1 MNKLILTAAVIAA
14 AAMTVSSCNKNTE
27 NTGLSVDAEA
37 ISYPLSGGT
46 YDINLTSGKPWKAL
60 YCTEWLTVTPES
72 GEGDA
77 TVTIG
82 VDPWVNEDSEEARLA
97 GVHLTDNTDTVLV
110 LINQVNDDN
119 FGRPSVDHVS
129 RPSAYLRLSSNN
141 IQSPSQGGA
150 FTISIDSNTGWEI
163 ICDADWISLSAKEG
177 SYWKEIT
184 VNVSEWENP
193 GNEEKRSAAFHVRYY
208 QPPMHDFWSES
219 VLVEQ
224 HNDNTGL

>member
-1 MNKLILTAAVIAA
+1 MKKMILTAAVITAA
-14 AAMTVSSCNKNTE
+14 VALTVSCEQNTE

-46 YDINLTSGKPWKAL
+46 FDINLTSGKPWKAL

-72 GEGDA
+72 GTGNA
-77 TVTIG
+77 TVTIS
-82 VDPWVNEDSEEARLA
+82 VDAWANEDSEEARLA

-119 FGRPSVDHVS
+119 FEMPVGDHIS

-141 IQSPSQGGA
+141 IQSPAQGGSY
-150 FTISIDSNTGWEI
+150 TIAIDSDTSWEI
-163 ICDADWISLSAKEG
+163 VCDADWISLSTTKG
-177 SYWKEIT
+177 NYWKEIT

-193 GNEEKRSAAFHVRYY
+193 GSEEKRSAAFHVRYY
-208 QPPMHDFWSES
+208 QPPMFDFWSES

>member
-1 MNKLILTAAVIAA
+1 MKKMILTAAVITAA
-14 AAMTVSSCNKNTE
+14 VALTVSCEQNTE

-46 YDINLTSGKPWKAL
+46 FDINLTSEKPWKAL

-82 VDPWVNEDSEEARLA
+82 VDPWANEDSEEARLA

-119 FGRPSVDHVS
+119 FERPIGDHIS

-141 IQSPSQGGA
+141 IQSPAQGGSYIIA
-150 FTISIDSNTGWEI
+150 IDSNTGWEI
-163 ICDADWISLSAKEG
+163 ECDADWISFSAKEG
-177 SYWKEIT
+177 NYWEEIT

-208 QPPMHDFWSES
+208 QPPMFDFWSES

-224 HNDNTGL
+224 HNDNAGL

>member
-1 MNKLILTAAVIAA
+1 MNKLILAAAVIAA

-27 NTGLSVDAEA
+27 NTGLSVDAES

-46 YDINLTSGKPWKAL
+46 FDINLTSGKPWKAL

-82 VDPWVNEDSEEARLA
+82 VDPWANEDSEEARLA

-129 RPSAYLRLSSNN
+129 RPLCLST
-141 IQSPSQGGA
+141 SQ
-150 FTISIDSNTGWEI
+150 
-163 ICDADWISLSAKEG
+163 
-177 SYWKEIT
+177 
-184 VNVSEWENP
+184 
-193 GNEEKRSAAFHVRYY
+193 
-208 QPPMHDFWSES
+208 Q
-219 VLVEQ
+219 Q
-224 HNDNTGL
+224 